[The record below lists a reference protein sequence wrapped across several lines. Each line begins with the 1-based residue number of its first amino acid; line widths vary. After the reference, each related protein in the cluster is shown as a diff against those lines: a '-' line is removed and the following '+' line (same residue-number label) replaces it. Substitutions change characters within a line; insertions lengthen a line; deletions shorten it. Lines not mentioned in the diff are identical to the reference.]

1 MRCFTPLEDELPP
14 VSGDAIRLVPYQIGM
29 ICSHQARIGSQCTA
43 PTLPSIESSSPVR
56 TPMRAAV
63 PPANSST

>member
-14 VSGDAIRLVPYQIGM
+14 ESGDAIRLVPYQIGM
-29 ICSHQARIGSQCTA
+29 ICSHQARIEFQCTV